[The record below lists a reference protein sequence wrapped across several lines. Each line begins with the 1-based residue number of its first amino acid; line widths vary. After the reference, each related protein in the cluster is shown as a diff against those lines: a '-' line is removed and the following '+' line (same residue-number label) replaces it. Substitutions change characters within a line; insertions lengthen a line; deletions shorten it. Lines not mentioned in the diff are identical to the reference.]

1 MQIAKEFFKE
11 IWFQLDSQFGLEKT
25 EAFKFLKPYL
35 TQLQDNPLY
44 VGISLAALFLVPY
57 ALIKIRSISRK
68 RERKLDKLMEEME
81 EEYDEDDPRRLRRSE
96 PEMDDDETK
105 PLFENDKDTPPSY
118 MKVLDEMEGK
128 DKDVDEEDS
137 ESELKEFELESPL
150 SDNEEAIDLEKNTEA
165 ISSQLTENEFEKDL
179 NEFMSDDIDME
190 KDIELHLDDSEH
202 DQAIKGLQKD
212 GELMEL
218 DEPLSDNDPFSN
230 YSELDDDEQD
240 QAIKDLQE
248 EEMERTINK
257 LAEQIE
263 EPAEPPSSV
272 KDLSQIHIGGD
283 AAIDDNYSP
292 EGGFFLEPPSSP
304 ETESPDSQSE
314 APALQEESSPISKLS
329 DSEILASLEPED
341 TLDLETMP
349 EPGAEA
355 ELDLESEAEPES
367 EPETESEAIP
377 DTRDYEPESSG
388 FTFEAESDIAE
399 EPDSEIADFKL
410 EDDFKLEPEVS
421 SENFT
426 FAAESMALEEIQE
439 PELDAEQPPLADEY
453 ASPRKTDSLID
464 QLKFLQTRFENRYQ
478 PVERSPSPIEKN
490 IPGKSH
496 TSESFMEPRPYS
508 SPSAGLLSGSK
519 KYMDLLESFI
529 FLKNQ
534 NSSASTGLPPG
545 SKKCMDLLESFIF
558 LKNQKRHK

>member
-1 MQIAKEFFKE
+1 MIEQFLQTALEFIKE
-11 IWFQLDSQFGLEKT
+11 IWFQLDSRFGLEKT

-44 VGISLAALFLVPY
+44 VGIPLAALFLVPY
-57 ALIKIRSISRK
+57 ALIKIRSISRE
-68 RERKLDKLMEEME
+68 RERKLDKLMEEMG
-81 EEYDEDDPRRLRRSE
+81 EEYDEDDPRRLRRPE
-96 PEMDDDETK
+96 PEMDDDEAK

-128 DKDVDEEDS
+128 DVDEEDS
-137 ESELKEFELESPL
+137 ESELEEFELESPS
-150 SDNEEAIDLEKNTEA
+150 SDNEEAIDLEENTEA

-190 KDIELHLDDSEH
+190 KNIELHLNDSEH
-202 DQAIKGLQKD
+202 DQAIKGLQED

-248 EEMERTINK
+248 EMERTINK
-257 LAEQIE
+257 LTEQIE

-283 AAIDDNYSP
+283 AAIDDDYSP
-292 EGGFFLEPPSSP
+292 EGEFFLEPPSSP

-314 APALQEESSPISKLS
+314 APVLQEESPSISELS

-341 TLDLETMP
+341 TLDLETIL
-349 EPGAEA
+349 EPEA
-355 ELDLESEAEPES
+355 ETEPES

-377 DTRDYEPESSG
+377 DTRDYAPESSG

-426 FAAESMALEEIQE
+426 FAAEPMALEEIQE

-453 ASPRKTDSLID
+453 TSPRKKDSLID

-490 IPGKSH
+490 IPGKSY
-496 TSESFMEPRPYS
+496 TSESFIEPRRYS
-508 SPSAGLLSGSK
+508 SASAGLLPGNK

-529 FLKNQ
+529 FLKDQ

-545 SKKCMDLLESFIF
+545 NKKRMDLLESFIF
-558 LKNQKRHK
+558 LKNQKKHK